1 MSFFPKESA
10 APSSF
15 HCSQSSD
22 TDGQPHRNSA
32 SRARLAGSR
41 VLVVEDEFIIALD
54 IQASL
59 EEAGATVVGPALTL
73 QQALE
78 FAEKEKFSAAM
89 LDLRLGR
96 DSASPVAQILTER
109 HIPFL
114 FYTGQP
120 PGDPIRRAWPES
132 VTLSKPAT
140 GDAIVQAVAGILRTT
155 H

>member
-1 MSFFPKESA
+1 MSFFQNESA
-10 APSSF
+10 APSNS
-15 HCSQSSD
+15 HCSRSSPD
-22 TDGQPHRNSA
+22 ERPRRESV
-32 SRARLAGSR
+32 SRPRLSGER

-73 QQALE
+73 QQALQL
-78 FAEKEKFSAAM
+78 AEKEKLSAAM

-96 DSASPVAQILTER
+96 DSASPVAQILRER

-120 PGDPIRRAWPES
+120 VGDPVRRAWPQS
-132 VTLSKPAT
+132 TTLSKPAS
-140 GDAIVQAVAGILRTT
+140 GDEIVRAVADVIRTT